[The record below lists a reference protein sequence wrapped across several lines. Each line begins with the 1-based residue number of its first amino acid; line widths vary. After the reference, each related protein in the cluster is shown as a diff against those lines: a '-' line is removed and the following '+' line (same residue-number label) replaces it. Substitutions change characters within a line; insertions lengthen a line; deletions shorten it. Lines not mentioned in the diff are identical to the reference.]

1 MIKRNKLMLFSVMFL
16 FLIISTCAAINNYN
30 GTAQVQANNN
40 NNTGNNQS
48 EYVLQ
53 EYNMFCPFC
62 GSSVI
67 AVNYNIVCRN
77 IECEMY
83 GLPVCVSKCV
93 DGMDNYNKDSAI
105 GK

>member
-1 MIKRNKLMLFSVMFL
+1 MIKRNRLILSSVMFL
-16 FLIISTCAAINNYN
+16 LLIISTCVAINNYN

-40 NNTGNNQS
+40 TDNNQS

-93 DGMDNYNKDSAI
+93 NDMDNHNKDSTI

>member
-1 MIKRNKLMLFSVMFL
+1 MIKRNQFILFGIVFL
-16 FLIISTCAAINNYN
+16 FLIISTCAVINNCN
-30 GTAQVQANNN
+30 RPVQAQVNNH
-40 NNTGNNQS
+40 TDNNQF
-48 EYVLQ
+48 EYILQ

-83 GLPVCVSKCV
+83 GFPVCVSKCV
-93 DGMDNYNKDSAI
+93 DGVDNHDEDNPI

>member
-1 MIKRNKLMLFSVMFL
+1 MTKRNRVILFSVVFL
-16 FLIISTCAAINNYN
+16 FLIISTCIVIANYN
-30 GTAQVQANNN
+30 DHAQVQANNN
-40 NNTGNNQS
+40 TSNNQS

-67 AVNYNIVCRN
+67 AINYNIVCRN

-93 DGMDNYNKDSAI
+93 DGVDNHNEDSTI
-105 GK
+105 EK

>member
-1 MIKRNKLMLFSVMFL
+1 MTKRNRLILFGVVFL
-16 FLIISTCAAINNYN
+16 FLITSTYAVVNNHN
-30 GTAQVQANNN
+30 SSVQIQTN
-40 NNTGNNQS
+40 NNTDSNQT
-48 EYVLQ
+48 EHILQ
-53 EYNMFCPFC
+53 EYNMYCPFC

-77 IECEMY
+77 TECEMY

-93 DGMDNYNKDSAI
+93 DGMDNHDEDNQI

>member
-1 MIKRNKLMLFSVMFL
+1 MIKRNRLMLFSVMFL
-16 FLIISTCAAINNYN
+16 FLIISTCVAINSYN
-30 GTAQVQANNN
+30 RPAQVQVNN

-93 DGMDNYNKDSAI
+93 NDMDNYNEDSAI